1 MRVAWDNLAEPA
13 DGAMAALS
21 GYALAA
27 GSVRTASTFLL
38 VREARCCAAH
48 APAGPAGAVEVFA
61 AQPIA
66 VRTGFLR
73 LAGQWRVRTDDPTGW
88 RYQLHDA
95 RPADPPGWQSVTRRR
110 AIMAGPLMCLG
121 VATGAASPED
131 SAAAARAVI
140 GGTAAIDLHSHAGN
154 IASERRIRAGSDFSA
169 IAAPM
174 RQGGMAAI
182 CLAVVTDSTTHRVV
196 DGRIRPYRDPAAGE
210 LYNYGMLAFERVHQL
225 VKTEGLRIVATASDL
240 TAATSSKPSVIIAS
254 EGADF
259 LEGRLDRVDESYRRW
274 TLRHLQL
281 THYRVNELGDIQTEP
296 PVHGGLTDF
305 GAKVIRR
312 CNRLGIV
319 VDVAHGTLDLVKRA
333 ALVST
338 KPLILSHTSMAARP
352 GPHSRQI
359 SPEHAKVIAG
369 TGGVI
374 GVWPVGNIYPN
385 FNAMA
390 VGMAR
395 LADVVG
401 VDHVGLG
408 TDLRGLVGA
417 SAIKDYNEL
426 PLLAEALLGAGFSQ
440 QDAGKILGGNYA
452 RVFAASLAL

>member
-13 DGAMAALS
+13 DGAIAAVC

-27 GSVRTASTFLL
+27 GSARTASTFLL
-38 VREARCCAAH
+38 VPEARCCAVH
-48 APAGPAGAVEVFA
+48 APADPSGAVEVFA
-61 AQPIA
+61 AQPIPTRA
-66 VRTGFLR
+66 GLLR
-73 LAGQWRVRTDDPTGW
+73 LTGEWRVRTDDPTGW
-88 RYQLHDA
+88 RYQLHAA
-95 RPADPPGWQSVTRRR
+95 RPLDPPGWQGVTRRR
-110 AIMAGPLMCLG
+110 ALMAGPLMCLG
-121 VATGAASPED
+121 VAAGSANAQDRQATAKAIIAAGP
-131 SAAAARAVI
+131 
-140 GGTAAIDLHSHAGN
+140 TIDIHSHAGGVAN
-154 IASERRIRAGSDFSA
+154 VKRITIDIGYTP

-174 RQGGMAAI
+174 REGGMTAI
-182 CLAVVTDSTTHRVV
+182 CLAVVSDGPTHHLE
-196 DGRIRPYRDPAAGE
+196 DKRIRPYRDPAAGE
-210 LYNYGMLAFERVHQL
+210 LYTYGMLAFDRVHAL
-225 VKTEGLRIVATASDL
+225 VKREGLRIVATRADL
-240 TAATSSKPSVIIAS
+240 NAGTPGVVISA

-259 LEGRLDRVDESYRRW
+259 LEGRLERVEEAYRRW

-305 GAKVIRR
+305 GAEAIRC

-338 KPLILSHTSMAARP
+338 KPLVLSHTSLTARP

-359 SPEHAKVIAG
+359 SAEHAKVIAG

-374 GVWPVGNIYPN
+374 GVWPVADYYPTMT
-385 FNAMA
+385 AMA

-417 SAIKDYNEL
+417 STIGEYNEL

>member
-1 MRVAWDNLAEPA
+1 MRVAWDNLAEPE
-13 DGAMAALS
+13 DGAVASLT
-21 GYALAA
+21 GYALALGA
-27 GSVRTASTFLL
+27 ARSVSNFLL
-38 VREARCCAAH
+38 VPELQCCAVH
-48 APAGPAGAVEVFA
+48 APADPTGAVEVFA
-61 AQPIA
+61 ALPIA
-66 VRTGFLR
+66 VRAGMLR
-73 LAGQWRVRTDDPTGW
+73 LTGQWRVRTDDPTGW

-95 RPADPPGWQSVTRRR
+95 RPADPPGWRGVTRRT
-110 AIMAGPLMCLG
+110 ALMSGPLMCLA
-121 VATGAASPED
+121 VAVRAAGPLSLGATP
-131 SAAAARAVI
+131 
-140 GGTAAIDLHSHAGN
+140 TIDIHSHAGN
-154 IASERRIRAGSDFSA
+154 IASERRIRAGADFSP

-174 RQGGMAAI
+174 RQGRMAAI
-182 CLAVVTDSTTHRVV
+182 CLAIVADSATHRVI
-196 DGRIRPYRDPAAGE
+196 DGRIRPFRDPAGGE
-210 LYNYGMLAFERVHQL
+210 LYNYGMLAFERVHQV
-225 VKTEGLRIVATASDL
+225 VKSEGLRVVATAADL
-240 TAATSSKPSVIIAS
+240 AAATSSTPSVVISA

-259 LEGRLDRVDESYRRW
+259 LEGRLDRLDEAYQRW
-274 TLRHLQL
+274 SLRHLQL

-305 GAKVIRR
+305 GAEVIRR

-333 ALVST
+333 ASVST
-338 KPLILSHTSMAARP
+338 KPLVLSHTSLTTRP

-359 SPEHAKVIAG
+359 SPEHAKAIAA

-374 GVWPVGNIYPN
+374 GVWPVVDIYPN
-385 FNAMA
+385 PQAMA

-417 SAIKDYNEL
+417 SAIRDYTDL
-426 PLLAEALLGAGFSQ
+426 PLLAEALLNVGFSQ